1 MQNIECH
8 HCKQKG
14 HIKRFC
20 RKFNKDQ
27 KKNKGKEKTQ
37 YDSSDDK
44 QTNATEEFH
53 IIYEED
59 SVNLATQ
66 ETSWV
71 VDSGATIHVT
81 SRREFFSSYTP
92 GNFGDVRMGNED
104 SSKVTGKGDVCLETE
119 NGT

>member
-1 MQNIECH
+1 MPSLQTEWSH
-8 HCKQKG
+8 KKL
-14 HIKRFC
+14 C

-37 YDSSDDK
+37 YESSDDE
-44 QTNATEEFH
+44 QTNAAEEFH

-66 ETSWV
+66 VTSWV

-81 SRREFFSSYTP
+81 SRREFFSSYKS
-92 GNFGDVRMGNED
+92 GNFGDVRIGNED
-104 SSKVTGKGDVCLETE
+104 SSKVTG
-119 NGT
+119 